1 MATWHIRSK
10 FTPSSSPSISIF
22 ATWNASEEEAEEFY
36 APLQKNSL
44 TQHPSG
50 VASRRGSATQGS
62 VGDRVT
68 PTWITRRVLSSM
80 MKNAK
85 SGRKKR
91 SLTCKKAQAQIA
103 AA

>member
-44 TQHPSG
+44 THTRKTG
-50 VASRRGSATQGS
+50 ASLQSPLREAMRE
-62 VGDRVT
+62 
-68 PTWITRRVLSSM
+68 M
-80 MKNAK
+80 
-85 SGRKKR
+85 
-91 SLTCKKAQAQIA
+91 C
-103 AA
+103 